1 MKSKPQVL
9 AWLTCDGVHID
20 PGSGKYTILGVFSNI
35 HAREFPVTHPHMVWF
50 LTITDV
56 PAGAHHIRISIG
68 PDPMNMRPLIEHNF
82 DSPGPVQ
89 RINLTFNINNLNFD
103 APGDYSIVI
112 EVDDEPLLATD
123 IMVAQY
129 ATNPAAPAAAAH
141 AHAPVRAVDLI
152 GVGAPIMDLI
162 ATVPESFLANAGGE
176 KGGMVMVDAAEMA
189 RLLAL
194 LPAKPAMSTGG
205 SAANTTFNIARLG
218 LRPAFIGKLGN
229 DDAAAAYKTRF
240 ASVGIDITRFKHA
253 PAPDGRCLA
262 LTTPDA
268 QRTMRTCLG
277 AHGTFSPA
285 DIAPADFAGARHVHL
300 EGYLVFNPALADA
313 ILAAARAAGCTISL
327 DLASFE
333 VVRESREWI
342 LGQLLKGKGIDVVF
356 CNEDEIRALFPD
368 ASAPAPAK
376 PADVNADTYRA
387 LALRLAAFGGVAAV
401 KLGKDGAWLARGTGA
416 AAVAHRVAPQ
426 RVTDAIDT
434 NGAGDAWAA
443 GFLSAWLRGKPLPV
457 CGQVASLLG
466 AETVRHMGPLIPD
479 AAWPQVRAKAMTLL
493 AA

>member
-1 MKSKPQVL
+1 
-9 AWLTCDGVHID
+9 
-20 PGSGKYTILGVFSNI
+20 
-35 HAREFPVTHPHMVWF
+35 
-50 LTITDV
+50 
-56 PAGAHHIRISIG
+56 
-68 PDPMNMRPLIEHNF
+68 
-82 DSPGPVQ
+82 
-89 RINLTFNINNLNFD
+89 
-103 APGDYSIVI
+103 
-112 EVDDEPLLATD
+112 
-123 IMVAQY
+123 
-129 ATNPAAPAAAAH
+129 
-141 AHAPVRAVDLI
+141 
-152 GVGAPIMDLI
+152 MDLV
-162 ATVPESFLANAGGE
+162 APVPESYLAHAGGE

-189 RLLAL
+189 RLVAL
-194 LPAKPAMSTGG
+194 LPAPPAMTTGG
-205 SAANTTFNIARLG
+205 SAANTTFNTARLG

-240 ASVGIDITRFKHA
+240 AAAGIDTTRFKHA
-253 PAPDGRCLA
+253 PMPNGRCLA

-333 VVRESREWI
+333 VVRAAREW
-342 LGQLLKGKGIDVVF
+342 LLAQLRAGIDIVF

-368 ASAPAPAK
+368 APASAAATP
-376 PADVNADTYRA
+376 DDFRA
-387 LALRLAAFGGVAAV
+387 LAARLAAFGGLAAV
-401 KLGKDGAWLARGTGA
+401 KLGKDGAWLARGADT
-416 AAVAHRVAPQ
+416 HRVAPV

-443 GFLSAWLRGKPLPV
+443 GFLSGWLRGKPLSV
-457 CGQVASLLG
+457 CGEVASLLG

-479 AAWPQVRAKAMTLL
+479 AHWPQVRAKAMTLL
-493 AA
+493 DAST